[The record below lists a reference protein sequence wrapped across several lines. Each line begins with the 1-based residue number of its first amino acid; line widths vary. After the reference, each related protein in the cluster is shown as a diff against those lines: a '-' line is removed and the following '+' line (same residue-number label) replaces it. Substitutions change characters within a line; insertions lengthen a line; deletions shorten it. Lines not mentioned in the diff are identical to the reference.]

1 MIQQNQP
8 FVLKAVE
15 FLLNDKLKLANIGS
29 PIKLIRH
36 EVMEK
41 NKFLDV
47 KSSLRLI
54 FVSF

>member
-54 FVSF
+54 FVFF